1 MPTTLAIRLA
11 TYDDLAAV
19 DALFASSYARLLRAD
34 YPPSLQVMAL
44 PRLSRA
50 QPALLRSGR
59 YFLAEEDG
67 EVVGAGGWS
76 KDGRVRRLGH
86 VRHLVCDHRL
96 TRRGIA
102 TRVINAA
109 LAQARKEGITRMACD
124 ATRTAVPFYESRG
137 FFKVGP
143 VDVDIAP
150 GIRFPATRMV
160 RAL

>member
-1 MPTTLAIRLA
+1 MPATLDIRLA

-19 DALFASSYARLLRAD
+19 DTLFADSYARLLRAD

-67 EVVGAGGWS
+67 AIVGAGGWS
-76 KDGRVRRLGH
+76 KDARVRRLGH
-86 VRHLVCDHRL
+86 VRHLVTDHRVV
-96 TRRGIA
+96 RRGIA
-102 TRVINAA
+102 TRVLAAA
-109 LAQARKEGITRMACD
+109 LAQARKQGITRMACN

-143 VDVDIAP
+143 VEIDLAP
-150 GIRFPATRMV
+150 GITFPALRMV